1 MRKVITYGT
10 FDLLHKG
17 HIALLERARALGDYL
32 IVGVTSDQ
40 YDRSRGK
47 INVNQSTIERVDAV
61 RATGLADLV
70 IIEEYE
76 GQKIDDIKRYGADVF
91 TVGSDWRGHF
101 DYLSKYCEVVYLERT
116 RGVSSSQLRDGS
128 APRVKIGIVAGEEL
142 RGRFV
147 SEIQSVGSLE
157 YMGCG
162 GISAESMAEVVDASD
177 ALVVAPPFADRAG
190 CISECLSKGKHVLYV
205 PPAFSSA
212 GEFREMEALARDRGV
227 LLFNGV
233 KTKYLPAFRH
243 LVLMIEGGAVGDVRA
258 IDLSC
263 SQVPEGDRP
272 DSPTGGCS
280 AMEQWGGLAL
290 LPVVELMGC
299 DASRVSFRSFYEPS
313 GIAYYTRCAL
323 EYPGASVQV
332 TMGRGIKTEGDM
344 VITGTKG
351 YVYVPAP
358 WWLTDYFEIR
368 NEDLRGT
375 RKFYWGYEGDGL
387 RYELL
392 EFVRGIR
399 ALPVG
404 GRCTMPEDEWYSV
417 MAAKC
422 FEADREAMGSCDD

>member
-70 IIEEYE
+70 VIEEYE

-116 RGVSSSQLRDGS
+116 RGVSSSQLRDNS
-128 APRVKIGIVAGEEL
+128 APRVRIGVIADEEL
-142 RGRFV
+142 RKRFV
-147 SEIQSVGSLE
+147 SEIRAVGSLE
-157 YMGCG
+157 YVPLEDCHA
-162 GISAESMAEVVDASD
+162 SAVADMADACD
-177 ALVVAPPFADRAG
+177 ALIVAPPYASRCR
-190 CISECLSKGKHVLYV
+190 CIAECLSKGKHVLYV
-205 PPAFSSA
+205 PPAFSSVE
-212 GEFREMEALARDRGV
+212 EFQEMEALARENGA

-233 KTKYLPAFRH
+233 KTKYFPAFRH
-243 LVLMIEGGAVGDVRA
+243 LLLLIESGAVGNIKA

-263 SQVPEGDRP
+263 SQIPEGHQSD
-272 DSPTGGCS
+272 DAAKGCS
-280 AMEQWGGLAL
+280 AVEQWGGLAF
-290 LPVVELMGC
+290 LPVVELMGKNTPK
-299 DASRVSFRSFYEPS
+299 VSFRSFFEPNGS
-313 GIAYYTRCAL
+313 AYFTRCVL
-323 EYPGASVQV
+323 EYPDTSVQV

-351 YVYVPAP
+351 YVYVQAP

-392 EFVRGIR
+392 EFVKGIR
-399 ALPVG
+399 GLSEG
-404 GRCTMPEDEWYSV
+404 GRCVAPEDEWY
-417 MAAKC
+417 AAIVEKYHAASH
-422 FEADREAMGSCDD
+422 EIMEGSK

>member
-10 FDLLHKG
+10 FDLLHRG

-40 YDRSRGK
+40 FDRSRGK
-47 INVNQSTIERVDAV
+47 LNVNQTTIERVDAV

-101 DYLSKYCEVVYLERT
+101 DYLSNYCKVVYLERT
-116 RGVSSSQLRDGS
+116 RGVSSSQLRDCS
-128 APRVKIGIVAGEEL
+128 APRIKIGVIADEEL
-142 RGRFV
+142 RNRFA
-147 SEIQSVGSLE
+147 SEIQAVGSLE
-157 YMGCG
+157 YMAFECNT
-162 GISAESMAEVVDASD
+162 SRDMAEMADACD
-177 ALVVAPPFADRAG
+177 ALVVAPRFADKIACIEG
-190 CISECLSKGKHVLYV
+190 CLAKGRHVLYI
-205 PPAFSSA
+205 PPAFSSVR
-212 GEFREMEALARDRGV
+212 EFKEMEALARKHGAI
-227 LLFNGV
+227 LFNGV

-243 LVLMIEGGAVGDVRA
+243 LLLLLKSGAIGDIRA

-263 SQVPEGDRP
+263 SQIP
-272 DSPTGGCS
+272 DGYRLDGPSDGCD

-290 LPVVELMGC
+290 LPVVEMMGC
-299 DASRVSFRSFYEPS
+299 DASKVCFRSFYKPD
-313 GIAYYTRCAL
+313 GVAYYTRCSL
-323 EYPGASVQV
+323 DYPEASVQV
-332 TMGRGIKTEGDM
+332 TLGRGIKTEGDM
-344 VITGTKG
+344 VITGTRG

-392 EFVRGIR
+392 EFVRLIR
-399 ALPVG
+399 ELPVG
-404 GRCTMPEDEWYSV
+404 ACCTMPEDEWYGL
-417 MAAKC
+417 MAEKYYAANQ
-422 FEADREAMGSCDD
+422 EDMEGVQ